1 MTIGE
6 IIKHFSMFND
16 KVGLQILPSN
26 RAKYMKGDEMYFAS
40 AKYKDCKIAYLSA
53 KNDCVVFI
61 ITHSEAVRHGLVKE
75 D

>member
-6 IIKHFSMFND
+6 TIKHFDMFND

-40 AKYKDCKIAYLSA
+40 GDYKDCVIKYLSA
-53 KNDCVVFI
+53 KNDCVVFVV
-61 ITHSEAVRHGLVKE
+61 THPEAVKHGLVKE

>member
-6 IIKHFSMFND
+6 IIEHFNMFND
-16 KVGLQILPSN
+16 KVGLQILPSTK
-26 RAKYMKGDEMYFAS
+26 AKYKKGDEIYFAS
-40 AKYKDCKIAYLSA
+40 EKYKDCGIAYLSA

-61 ITHSEAVRHGLVKE
+61 ITHPEAVRHGLIEE

>member
-6 IIKHFSMFND
+6 IIEHFDMFND
-16 KVGLQILPSN
+16 KVGLQILPST
-26 RAKYMKGDEMYFAS
+26 RAKYKKGDEMYFAS
-40 AKYKDCKIAYLSA
+40 AKYKDCEIAYLSA

-61 ITHSEAVRHGLVKE
+61 VTHPEAVRHGLVKG

>member
-6 IIKHFSMFND
+6 IIKRFNMFND

-26 RAKYMKGDEMYFAS
+26 RAKYKKGDEMYFAS

-61 ITHSEAVRHGLVKE
+61 VTHSEAVKHGLIKE